1 MSGRRPL
8 TLGSAERKAL
18 ATLDGRPGGLTEQG
32 FAAFGVKL
40 HTLKALQRRK
50 LLTTTQGMNGPI
62 FKITQSGKD
71 ALPLRP

>member
-8 TLGSAERKAL
+8 LLSGADRKAL
-18 ATLDGRPGGLTEQG
+18 ATLEGRPGGLTEQG

-50 LLTTTQGMNGPI
+50 LLMTTQGMNGPI
-62 FKITQSGKD
+62 FLLTQSGRD